1 MATIKL
7 NSIHCERLQDAI
19 SEDEIELRVAGTAV
33 AGPLG
38 VHKDGTVTLGG
49 ISRTFTGTVSV
60 QLVELDGNHTPVLGA
75 KATQQVSGEGRKV
88 ACTCRSSSSPRRY
101 PSARARLTE
110 QTCAVLVARNLWNGQ
125 LTTTTSAPSR
135 RGA

>member
-7 NSIHCERLQDAI
+7 NSIHCERLQDSI
-19 SEDEIELRVAGTAV
+19 SEDEIEVRVAGTAV

-60 QLVELDGNHTPVLGA
+60 QLVELDGNHTPDNLGTHSVNEDRVTGVNLIFDQA
-75 KATQQVSGEGRKV
+75 KHAYYTLNYTVS
-88 ACTCRSSSSPRRY
+88 
-101 PSARARLTE
+101 
-110 QTCAVLVARNLWNGQ
+110 
-125 LTTTTSAPSR
+125 
-135 RGA
+135 